1 MISEE
6 NQDKGRFGAAFLIGV
21 VVVLV
26 IFGGF
31 YLAMRSSPNGAPP
44 EKQQPLAFG
53 AAEQAYAGSLIFD
66 NLNMSAFENM
76 FHQKVIY
83 LNGNVSNK
91 GARTV
96 RAAEITVEFYDAS
109 HKLVLSEKHRIV
121 GDGTR
126 PLESGENRDF
136 QIGFETIPDAWNHEF
151 PAMHITGL
159 DLE

>member
-6 NQDKGRFGAAFLIGV
+6 NQERGRFGAAFLIGIV
-21 VVVLV
+21 IMLL

-31 YLAMRSSPNGAPP
+31 YLAMRSSPNGVPV
-44 EKQQPLAFG
+44 EKQLPLAFG
-53 AAEQAYAGSLIFD
+53 ATEQAYTGSLIFE

-83 LNGNVSNK
+83 LNGDISNK

-96 RAAEITVEFYDAS
+96 MAAEVTVEFYDAS

-121 GDGTR
+121 GDGTT
-126 PLESGENRDF
+126 PLASGESRDF
-136 QIGFETIPDAWNHEF
+136 QIGFETIPDSWNHVF
-151 PAMHITGL
+151 PAIHITGL